1 MNASRNTG
9 IDASRGRSDERNRP
23 RRPPPRPVEVVSV
36 EKLTPRLVS
45 VRLGGEL
52 GDFEHVGPTAH
63 LKVYVPDA
71 DGIPV
76 ARTYTPRH
84 YDRASGTLEVLFV
97 IHGPGPA
104 SQWAA
109 QAKPGDCITVGG
121 PAGRYAF
128 DPTALRWWIAGDESA
143 LPAIGTLL
151 DALPGTASAEVHVEV
166 DGPEDEIAL
175 ESGAGGQIFWHHRRP
190 GRGASA
196 ELEDAARTSVI
207 TKDTRVWVACETTV
221 VRRIRRHLLEDR
233 DLPLE
238 STVTR
243 GYWRL
248 GLADYH
254 D

>member
-1 MNASRNTG
+1 MHLAVEELTPPDVGAMRVEAG
-9 IDASRGRSDERNRP
+9 GV
-23 RRPPPRPVEVVSV
+23 RRPGPSRWCQSEN
-36 EKLTPRLVS
+36 LTPRLVS
-45 VRLGGEL
+45 IRLGGEL
-52 GDFEHVGPTAH
+52 DDFEHVGPTAH

-71 DGIPV
+71 DGTPV
-76 ARTYTPRH
+76 ARTYTPRR
-84 YDRASGTLEVLFV
+84 YDRASGTLEVVFV

-109 QAKPGDCITVGG
+109 QAKPGDRLAVGG

-128 DPTALRWWIAGDESA
+128 DPTAPRWWVAGDESA

-151 DALPGTASAEVHVEV
+151 DALPSTADAEVHVEV
-166 DGPEDEIAL
+166 DGAEDEIAL
-175 ESGAGGQIFWHHRRP
+175 ESAARCQIFWHHRCP
-190 GRGASA
+190 SRGASA
-196 ELEDAARTSVI
+196 ELEDAAHASAI
-207 TKDTRVWVACETTV
+207 TADTRVWVACETIA
-221 VRRIRRHLLEDR
+221 VRRIRQHLLEDR
-233 DLPLE
+233 GLPLE

>member
-1 MNASRNTG
+1 MSASRSKG
-9 IDASRGRSDERNRP
+9 IDAPRRGGDERRGR

-52 GDFEHVGPTAH
+52 DDFEHVGPTAH

-71 DGIPV
+71 DGAPV
-76 ARTYTPRH
+76 ARTYTPRR
-84 YDRASGTLEVLFV
+84 YDRASGTLEVVFV

-109 QAKPGDCITVGG
+109 QAKPGDRIAVGG

-128 DPTALRWWIAGDESA
+128 DPTAPRWWIAGDESA

-151 DALPGTASAEVHVEV
+151 DALPSTARAEVHVEV
-166 DGPEDEIAL
+166 DGPEDEIGL
-175 ESGAGGQIFWHHRRP
+175 ESAAGSQIFWHHRRP
-190 GRGASA
+190 RRGASA

-207 TKDTRVWVACETTV
+207 TADTRVWIACETIA
-221 VRRIRRHLLEDR
+221 VRRIRHHLLEDR
-233 DLPLE
+233 GLAVE

-243 GYWRL
+243 GYWRI
-248 GLADYH
+248 GVADYH